1 MYCKKCGL
9 KNNENSKFCQA
20 CGSPLESPVQPAHTP
35 QQQTYPQQQNYSQPP
50 VYNNNHYVAVN
61 GFSKT
66 PTDKKLIA
74 TLFSSFALCI
84 LGIIMPFLTW
94 IDIPS
99 LKSSFIQGAFELFGG
114 QGNLSSF
121 SIFSYSSFVSKYGRN
136 EDIILSNIFLTI
148 IVIAMLFYITYIIL
162 GLFKKRCCTA
172 FSMTGSVIM
181 LLMSALYTFAFIVG
195 SSSSYIEV
203 NLTIVPWF
211 AILFAIANIIV
222 TIIVMVTKRK
232 PDSRY
237 FKR

>member
-1 MYCKKCGL
+1 
-9 KNNENSKFCQA
+9 
-20 CGSPLESPVQPAHTP
+20 
-35 QQQTYPQQQNYSQPP
+35 
-50 VYNNNHYVAVN
+50 
-61 GFSKT
+61 
-66 PTDKKLIA
+66 
-74 TLFSSFALCI
+74 
-84 LGIIMPFLTW
+84 MPFLTW
-94 IDIPS
+94 INIPS
-99 LKSSFIQGAFELFGG
+99 LKSRFIQGAFELFGG

-195 SSSSYIEV
+195 SSSSHIKV

>member
-94 IDIPS
+94 INIPS
-99 LKSSFIQGAFELFGG
+99 LKSRFIQGAFELFGG

-121 SIFSYSSFVSKYGRN
+121 SIFSYSSLVSKYGRN

-181 LLMSALYTFAFIVG
+181 LLMSALYTLVFIVG

>member
-136 EDIILSNIFLTI
+136 EDI
-148 IVIAMLFYITYIIL
+148 
-162 GLFKKRCCTA
+162 R
-172 FSMTGSVIM
+172 
-181 LLMSALYTFAFIVG
+181 
-195 SSSSYIEV
+195 
-203 NLTIVPWF
+203 
-211 AILFAIANIIV
+211 
-222 TIIVMVTKRK
+222 
-232 PDSRY
+232 RY
-237 FKR
+237 RQYS